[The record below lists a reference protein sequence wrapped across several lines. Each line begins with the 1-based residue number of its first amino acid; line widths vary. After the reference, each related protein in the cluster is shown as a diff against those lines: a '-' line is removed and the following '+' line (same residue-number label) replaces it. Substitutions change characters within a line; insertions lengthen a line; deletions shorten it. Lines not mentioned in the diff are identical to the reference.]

1 MTTLSLANTATT
13 HDILKGHKAIQVG
26 GHSFINL
33 TVTEYCGIAPIPTN
47 RDSQRRVPKMRK
59 IFDEAYLNDQI
70 STLTEVAVGIVVEDF
85 EDAQSKYQYKKGDW
99 YCVDGNTRRH
109 YWTMYPDR
117 ATSIAAGLT
126 AKIHY
131 LKSIDDVKYAYYPY
145 NNAKSTEKASEI
157 LQGLARRYN
166 WTPRQTVFANGG
178 YKSALDWASA
188 VPGEDKP
195 DVFEAF
201 HSQFEG
207 LKILDSIPKDAT
219 HTITKPYLDGLKS
232 QSVIAACLLALRIYG
247 NNLKLHDFVE
257 RISTISMDEI
267 NNAIAKGD
275 LDPLQIIVAEYT
287 GQSSRRNK
295 NGDAEPWLHGHA
307 RSTKFESQM
316 IQMDFLMY
324 WISKYIQSPKAT
336 WNFNKGIKPSDW
348 QGAWEE
354 CFPGDDNE

>member
-1 MTTLSLANTATT
+1 MTTLSLAKTATSQ
-13 HDILKGHKAIQVG
+13 DILKGHKAIQVG

-33 TVTEYCGIAPIPTN
+33 PISEYCSIKPIPTN

-59 IFDEAYLNDQI
+59 VFDDAYLNGQI
-70 STLTEVAVGIVVEDF
+70 STLTEVAIGIVAQDF
-85 EDAQSKYQYKKGDW
+85 VDPDSKFQYTKGQW
-99 YCVDGNTRRH
+99 YCVDGNTRKH
-109 YWTMYPDR
+109 YWTMYPER
-117 ATSIAAGLT
+117 AEQITNGLT

-131 LKSIDDVKYAYYPY
+131 LNNMDDVKYAYYPY
-145 NNAKSTEKASEI
+145 NNAKSSEKASEI
-157 LQGLARRYN
+157 LQGLARRYQ
-166 WTPRQTVFANGG
+166 WQARQTVFANGG
-178 YKSALDWASA
+178 YKSALDWAA
-188 VPGEDKP
+188 LTPGEDKP

-201 HSQFEG
+201 NICFEG
-207 LKILDSIPKDAT
+207 LKILDGIPKDAT
-219 HTITKPYLDGLKS
+219 NTITKPYLDGLKS
-232 QSVIAACLLALRIYG
+232 QAIVAAALLATRIYG
-247 NNLKLHDFVE
+247 NNLKLHEFIE
-257 RISTISMDEI
+257 RISTITMDEM

-287 GQSSRRNK
+287 GQSTRRNK
-295 NGDAEPWLHGHA
+295 NSDAEPWLHGHA

-354 CFPGDDNE
+354 CFPGDVNE